1 MAVLKKNIDADSMVK
16 LVSDMPT
23 NQSTNKPTVYG
34 NAIDLAA
41 AQKYL
46 PSDSYTFVNT
56 ENLNTPIAFRPGDV
70 VVGGTGAIGGIA
82 GDTGSALRL
91 AGQNRAETE
100 KAIQQY
106 ASQIVPQQQYVNQ
119 RMSIVRNAL
128 QGQYDQQQLALQQQL
143 AQTLQALSQA
153 QTTTNNQY
161 TEAQRALEAQRQ
173 ATLPTF
179 QQQRNQAD
187 VAKAQNIQQLRNAMA
202 QLGLLKG
209 GDTVTG
215 MVGIQTQRENTV
227 NAANQS
233 QDQYLTEMDNQ
244 QAALQSQHAAA
255 ISALQQQMAAA
266 QQSASAQS
274 QQLASQLAQQIAAE
288 QMQAQ
293 LDYQDYLINR
303 QDAQRQFD
311 LQQAQLTGMYGG
323 KPTLD
328 AQQMAIQKALN
339 EAQLTGIY
347 GGQPT
352 LEARQQAIQKALNEA
367 QLTGIYNGQQTLDAR
382 QLAANIAAQQ
392 QQQALAQ
399 QEFSFNKWLQQEQL
413 KLQKTQQ
420 SFENSLNKQRLELD
434 KAAKEASINRPIGM
448 NILQQTIQNALNS
461 GSTPEDIKQAI
472 LASAK
477 DWATRYGLDVDTML
491 DIFNS
496 VTNQNLKNNSSDTS
510 MLEGMLGGNPNTP
523 SRSNTTTSLGGLSSG
538 NASLDNMIVRAA
550 QSAGIP
556 ANVLSA
562 LVKAESGYRQNAKSS
577 AGAIGLTQLMPSTAK
592 SLGVNPNN
600 AWENL
605 LGGARYLASQYK
617 RFGDWRLALAA
628 YNAGP
633 GNVQKYGGV
642 PPFKETQNYV
652 KRIFGYLGWG

>member
-1 MAVLKKNIDADSMVK
+1 MVK

-70 VVGGTGAIGGIA
+70 VVGGTAATGGIA
-82 GDTGSALRL
+82 GDIGPAIRL
-91 AGQNRAETE
+91 AGQNREETA

-119 RMSIVRNAL
+119 RMSIVQNAL

-153 QTTTNNQY
+153 QTQTNNQY
-161 TEAQRALEAQRQ
+161 AEAQRALEAQKK

-187 VAKAQNIQQLRNAMA
+187 VAKAQNTQQLRNAMA

-209 GDTVTG
+209 GDTVSG
-215 MVGIQTQRENTV
+215 MVGIQTQRENAINT
-227 NAANQS
+227 ANQA
-233 QDQYLTEMDNQ
+233 QNQYLTEMDNQ
-244 QAALQSQHAAA
+244 QAALQAQHAAA
-255 ISALQQQMAAA
+255 ISALQQQMALA
-266 QQSASAQS
+266 QQSVSAQS

-293 LDYQDYLINR
+293 LDYQNYLVNR
-303 QDAQRQFD
+303 QDAERQFG
-311 LQQAQLTGMYGG
+311 LQQGQLTGTYNGQ
-323 KPTLD
+323 PTLD

-413 KLQKTQQ
+413 NLQKTQQ
-420 SFENSLNKQRLELD
+420 SFENSLEKQRLELD
-434 KAAKEASINRPIGM
+434 KEAKKASINKPIGM

-496 VTNQNLKNNSSDTS
+496 VTNQYLKQQQTGAGDTS
-510 MLEGMLGGNPNTP
+510 MMEGMLQGGSSGNPNTP

-538 NASLDNMIVRAA
+538 NASLDNMIVKAA
-550 QSAGIP
+550 QTAGVP

-562 LVKAESGYRQNAKSS
+562 LVKAESGYKQNAKSS

-592 SLGVNPNN
+592 SLGVNPND